1 VKEIKYA
8 VVILILSEL
17 VSWISITNIRVII
30 DIDIQ
35 RVARCGTEYIHKGQ
49 ELKEEVKFISEIY

>member
-1 VKEIKYA
+1 M
-8 VVILILSEL
+8 VILILSEL